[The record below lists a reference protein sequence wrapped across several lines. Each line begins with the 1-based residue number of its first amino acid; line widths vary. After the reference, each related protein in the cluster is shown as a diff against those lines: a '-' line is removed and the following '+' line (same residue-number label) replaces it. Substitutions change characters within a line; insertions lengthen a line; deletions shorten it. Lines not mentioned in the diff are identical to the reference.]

1 MLGLQQASLSA
12 SLSFA
17 CSFAGS
23 LLADR
28 LITDK
33 DCQCAFTGTVIAH
46 YEEWVL
52 LGSFSSCMCC
62 AILLWYGSRGCPCRA
77 SAAALAELGPAGEPM
92 LRVRSV
98 RRGGRIMA

>member
-1 MLGLQQASLSA
+1 MLGLQQAALPA

-17 CSFAGS
+17 FSFAGG

-28 LITDK
+28 LVTDK
-33 DCQCAFTGTVIAH
+33 DRQCSFTGTVIAH

-52 LGSFSSCMCC
+52 LGSFASCICC
-62 AILLWYGSRGCPCRA
+62 VILLWYGRRGCPRRT
-77 SAAALAELGPAGEPM
+77 SAADLAELGLAGEPM